1 MIRTGKSSGTEKAPS
16 EVYTVVHRLLVA
28 HPSTM
33 VSARHRPS
41 SCRDCRSRTSHRC
54 PHSRRRHPDRARL
67 QEDDTNRLRATF
79 AAPGRHRDQ
88 TK

>member
-16 EVYTVVHRLLVA
+16 EVYTVVHRPLVA

-33 VSARHRPS
+33 VSAAAAAGADP
-41 SCRDCRSRTSHRC
+41 
-54 PHSRRRHPDRARL
+54 PPGRRHEPAARHFRRA
-67 QEDDTNRLRATF
+67 
-79 AAPGRHRDQ
+79 GRHCDQ